1 MRGKPLTKE
10 KKEMII
16 NARSMGKKVNEICKL
31 YFVKKSAVYELY
43 NKYDETK
50 KIEEPKK
57 ATGRPP
63 KIDAAGLGSIRVR
76 LIEKN
81 DITLQ
86 ELIDELSLPVCVSAL
101 SRTLR
106 SKLDSHYK
114 KKTLHPK
121 EQEREDVKKN
131 EMIGAKNSRKWT

>member
-1 MRGKPLTKE
+1 
-10 KKEMII
+10 
-16 NARSMGKKVNEICKL
+16 MGKKVKEICKL
-31 YFVKKSAVYELY
+31 YFVKKSAVYEIY
-43 NKYDETK
+43 KKYDENQE
-50 KIEEPKK
+50 IEEPKK
-57 ATGRPP
+57 ATGRPA
-63 KIDAAGLGSIRVR
+63 KIDAAGLTKIRKR

-86 ELIDELSLPVCVSAL
+86 ELIDELSLPVCISGL

-114 KKTLHPK
+114 KKTLYPK

-131 EMIGAKNSRKWT
+131 VRNGAKNNLKWT